1 MGGNTQWL
9 RTTAGLLLFGLA
21 FGYVE
26 AAIVIYLD
34 AIYLPLRAH
43 FYPTLPETALF
54 PLLSPDQ
61 LRSLGPEHITRLN
74 IEIGREIATLLMLA
88 GIALAIARN
97 LRQWVAVFV
106 VSFGIWDL
114 AFYLF
119 LKLLANFPAS
129 LLTWD
134 LLFLVP
140 VPWVGPVL
148 APVLVSVAMIAGGL
162 TVLRYEYGGRPIHI
176 SVMQWSLMLLGALI
190 ILGAFVRDY
199 RQVLGGG
206 SLTEFHWGLFSVG
219 LAIGMLAFAMAVRR
233 SQRSTQ

>member
-1 MGGNTQWL
+1 MDGKKQWW
-9 RTTAGLLLFGLA
+9 RITAGLLLFGLA

-26 AAIVIYLD
+26 AAIVVYLD

-43 FYPTLPETALF
+43 FYPAVPETELF

-61 LRSLGPEHITRLN
+61 LRSLSPEHITRLN
-74 IEIGREIATLLMLA
+74 IEIGREVATLLMLA
-88 GIALAIARN
+88 GVALATTRN
-97 LRQWVAVFV
+97 LREWAAAFV

-129 LLTWD
+129 LFTWD

-148 APVLVSVAMIAGGL
+148 APVLVSISMVLGGL
-162 TVLRYEYGGRPIHI
+162 TLLWHEYRGRSIHI
-176 SVMQWSLMLLGALI
+176 GAMHWVFMLLGALLI
-190 ILGAFVRDY
+190 IGAFVRDY
-199 RQVLGGG
+199 SQVLSGG
-206 SLTEFHWGLFSVG
+206 SVNEFHWALFSLG
-219 LAIGMLAFAMAVRR
+219 LAIGVLAFAVAFRR
-233 SQRSTQ
+233 SH